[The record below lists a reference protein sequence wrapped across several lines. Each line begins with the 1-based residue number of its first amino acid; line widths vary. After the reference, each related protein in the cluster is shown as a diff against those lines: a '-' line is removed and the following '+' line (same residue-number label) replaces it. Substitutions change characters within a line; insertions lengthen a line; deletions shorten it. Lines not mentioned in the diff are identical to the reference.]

1 MLNGCLG
8 TIILNPTNLLSNREN
23 YKREEIEEYLYLA
36 ADILIEVEHE
46 EDEDEEDEEDGNYAP
61 PTIFSR
67 SSRGKKSQISK
78 ASKAPSKALS
88 KASRPSVK
96 PMYC

>member
-1 MLNGCLG
+1 MSPHLYFF
-8 TIILNPTNLLSNREN
+8 SREN

-46 EDEDEEDEEDGNYAP
+46 EEEEEDEEEGNYAP
-61 PTIFSR
+61 QTIFSR

-78 ASKAPSKALS
+78 TSKAPSKVLS
-88 KASRPSVK
+88 KASRSSINPG
-96 PMYC
+96 YALI